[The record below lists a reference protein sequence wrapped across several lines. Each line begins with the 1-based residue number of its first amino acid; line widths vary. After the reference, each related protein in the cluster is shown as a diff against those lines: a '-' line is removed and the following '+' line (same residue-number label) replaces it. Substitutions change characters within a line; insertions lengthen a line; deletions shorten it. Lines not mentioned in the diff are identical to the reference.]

1 MLSST
6 ISRSSLLLTRRTAVV
21 MSPVRSGGAVRAMG
35 AMPAMPVPQSQKAK
49 LFDGHHENEGW
60 EFTMTWWYGTS
71 LILIIGAVGFTPNTE
86 ITAWAN
92 KEAAAR
98 LKLKAA
104 GVEEF
109 AFGTHYQDLTVAQA
123 KEAWDTF
130 GAKALRMNDD
140 DDDEEEED
148 EDDDDDDDE

>member
-1 MLSST
+1 
-6 ISRSSLLLTRRTAVV
+6 
-21 MSPVRSGGAVRAMG
+21 MSVRGSGGAIRAL
-35 AMPAMPVPQSQKAK
+35 AAMPVPQSQKAK
-49 LFDGHHENEGW
+49 LFDGHQENEGW

-71 LILIIGAVGFTPNTE
+71 LILIIGALGFTPHTE

-104 GVEEF
+104 GVEDF

-123 KEAWDTF
+123 KDAWDTF
-130 GAKALRMNDD
+130 STKALRMNDD
-140 DDDEEEED
+140 DDDDEEEEED
-148 EDDDDDDDE
+148 DDEWARKKFDNWIS